1 MLTTQ
6 WTIHH
11 ITHSPSGDVVII
23 TCQVDE
29 VFTFFEGQFMVL
41 QTLIGDKIIKRSYS
55 IYSTNQQL
63 QDTKTISFCIK
74 RKDQWVFSTRA
85 TQVAAVGMQITMTW
99 PVGRF
104 VDDGASRNYL
114 FISVGSGLSPCF
126 SIYQQLIR
134 TDQYNKIANIF
145 WERYLDHIPWEVL
158 DAYSIQSEKI
168 YNRICLSKEQPISHS
183 GLDPESLV
191 NSWDPALTAEEQET
205 SSGWHNSQLRK
216 SGYVQSGIDDA
227 LAFLATQDVTVFV
240 CWLPAM
246 CDEVSQILQD
256 KGIEK
261 RRLIIEKY

>member
-23 TCQVDE
+23 TCQVEE

-104 VDDGASRNYL
+104 VDDSASRNYL

-134 TDQYNKIANIF
+134 TDQYNKIANLF
-145 WERYLDHIPWEVL
+145 GERYLDHIPWEVL

-168 YNRICLSKEQPISHS
+168 HNQICLSKEEHIWS
-183 GLDPESLV
+183 GMK
-191 NSWDPALTAEEQET
+191 SW
-205 SSGWHNSQLRK
+205 
-216 SGYVQSGIDDA
+216 YVQSGIDDA
-227 LAFLATQDVTVFV
+227 LVFLGTQDVTVFV

-246 CDEVSQILQD
+246 CDEVAQILQD

>member
-23 TCQVDE
+23 TCQVEE

-134 TDQYNKIANIF
+134 TDQYNKIANLF
-145 WERYLDHIPWEVL
+145 GERYLDHIPWEVL

-168 YNRICLSKEQPISHS
+168 HNQICLSKEEQI
-183 GLDPESLV
+183 
-191 NSWDPALTAEEQET
+191 PAYAGMTQ
-205 SSGWHNSQLRK
+205 
-216 SGYVQSGIDDA
+216 GYVQSGLDDA
-227 LAFLATQDVTVFV
+227 LDFLGTQDVTVFV

-246 CDEVSQILQD
+246 CDEVAQILQD

-261 RRLIIEKY
+261 RRVIIEKY

>member
-11 ITHSPSGDVVII
+11 ITHSPSGDIVII
-23 TCQVDE
+23 TCQVEE

-41 QTLIGDKIIKRSYS
+41 QTLIDDKIVKRSYS

-104 VDDGASRNYL
+104 VDDSASRNYL

-134 TDQYNKIANIF
+134 TDQYDKIANLF
-145 WERYLDHIPWEVL
+145 GERVLDHIPWEVL
-158 DAYSIQSEKI
+158 DAYSIQSDKI
-168 YNRICLSKEQPISHS
+168 YNQICLSKEEKI
-183 GLDPESLV
+183 
-191 NSWDPALTAEEQET
+191 PAYAGMT
-205 SSGWHNSQLRK
+205 K
-216 SGYVQSGIDDA
+216 GYVQTGLDDA
-227 LAFLATQDVTVFV
+227 LAFLGTQDVTVFI
-240 CWLPAM
+240 CGLPVM

-261 RRLIIEKY
+261 RRLVIEKY

>member
-11 ITHSPSGDVVII
+11 VTHSPSGDVVII
-23 TCQVDE
+23 TCQVEE
-29 VFTFFEGQFMVL
+29 VFSFFEGQFMVL
-41 QTLIGDKIIKRSYS
+41 QTLIDDKIIKRSYS

-63 QDTKTISFCIK
+63 QESKTISFCIK

-114 FISVGSGLSPCF
+114 FIWVGSGLSPCF

-134 TDQYNKIANIF
+134 TDQYNKIANLF
-145 WERYLDHIPWEVL
+145 GERVLDHIPWEVL

-168 YNRICLSKEQPISHS
+168 YNRICLSKEQNIWS
-183 GLDPESLV
+183 GMK
-191 NSWDPALTAEEQET
+191 SW
-205 SSGWHNSQLRK
+205 
-216 SGYVQSGIDDA
+216 YVQSGIDDA
-227 LAFLATQDVTVFV
+227 LAFLATQDMTVFV
-240 CWLPAM
+240 CGLPAM
-246 CDEVSQILQD
+246 CDEISQILQD
-256 KGIEK
+256 KWIPK
-261 RRLIIEKY
+261 NRLVIEKY

>member
-11 ITHSPSGDVVII
+11 ITHSPSRDVVII
-23 TCQVDE
+23 TCQVEE

-55 IYSTNQQL
+55 IYSTSQQL

-114 FISVGSGLSPCF
+114 FISVGSGLSPCS

-168 YNRICLSKEQPISHS
+168 HNQICLSKEQNIWS
-183 GLDPESLV
+183 GMRH
-191 NSWDPALTAEEQET
+191 W
-205 SSGWHNSQLRK
+205 
-216 SGYVQSGIDDA
+216 YVQSGIDDA
-227 LAFLATQDVTVFV
+227 LAFLGTQDVTVFV

-246 CDEVSQILQD
+246 CDEVAQILQD

>member
-23 TCQVDE
+23 TCQVE
-29 VFTFFEGQFMVL
+29 ESFSFFEGQFMVL

-104 VDDGASRNYL
+104 VDDSASRNYL

-134 TDQYNKIANIF
+134 TDQYDKIANLF
-145 WERYLDHIPWEVL
+145 GERVLDHIPWEVL

-168 YNRICLSKEQPISHS
+168 HNQICLSKEELSNKLQAS
-183 GLDPESLV
+183 SL
-191 NSWDPALTAEEQET
+191 
-205 SSGWHNSQLRK
+205 R
-216 SGYVQSGIDDA
+216 SGYVQSWLDDA
-227 LAFLATQDVTVFV
+227 LIFLGTQDMTVFV

-246 CDEVSQILQD
+246 CDEVAQILQD

-261 RRLIIEKY
+261 SRLIIEKY

>member
-11 ITHSPSGDVVII
+11 ITHSQSHDVVIV
-23 TCQVDE
+23 TCQVEE
-29 VFTFFEGQFMVL
+29 VFSFFEGQFMVL
-41 QTLIGDKIIKRSYS
+41 QTLIDDKIVKRSYS

-74 RKDQWVFSTRA
+74 RKDQWIFSTRA
-85 TQVAAVGMQITMTW
+85 TQVAQVGMQITMIW

-104 VDDGASRNYL
+104 VDDSASRNYL

-134 TDQYNKIANIF
+134 TDQYDKIANLF
-145 WERYLDHIPWEVL
+145 GERILDHIPWEVL
-158 DAYSIQSEKI
+158 DAYSIQSDKI
-168 YNRICLSKEQPISHS
+168 YNQICLSKEEKI
-183 GLDPESLV
+183 
-191 NSWDPALTAEEQET
+191 PAYAGMT
-205 SSGWHNSQLRK
+205 K
-216 SGYVQSGIDDA
+216 GYVQTGLDDA
-227 LAFLATQDVTVFV
+227 LAFLGTQDVTVFI
-240 CWLPAM
+240 CGLPVM

-261 RRLIIEKY
+261 RRLVIEKY

>member
-23 TCQVDE
+23 TCQVEE

-104 VDDGASRNYL
+104 VDDSASRNYL

-134 TDQYNKIANIF
+134 TDQYNKIANLF
-145 WERYLDHIPWEVL
+145 GERVLDHIPWEVL

-168 YNRICLSKEQPISHS
+168 HNQICLSKEEHIWS
-183 GLDPESLV
+183 GMK
-191 NSWDPALTAEEQET
+191 SW
-205 SSGWHNSQLRK
+205 
-216 SGYVQSGIDDA
+216 YVQSGIDDA
-227 LAFLATQDVTVFV
+227 LVFLGTQDVTVFV

-246 CDEVSQILQD
+246 CDEVAQILQD